1 MGLSIHL
8 FGIGWTLYV
17 IAVGFCLVLG
27 GYMAAY
33 LAQKLYGALNYV
45 EDEIKW
51 RLWSLYD
58 NYRDW
63 RKARNGR

>member
-1 MGLSIHL
+1 MIISL
-8 FGIGWTLYV
+8 FGIGWSMYV

-33 LAQKLYGALNYV
+33 LGQKFYRALDYV

-58 NYRDW
+58 NYRD
-63 RKARNGR
+63 RRRAGTGH